1 MASGRLSDAEI
12 LAQIPQARAREQV
25 ARRRGHRA
33 RTARF
38 DRANGRV
45 VVELSSGILFAFPV
59 ARIPAL
65 RRAAAAKLAGV
76 SVSAS
81 GSTLSW
87 DELDVD
93 LSVAGLLLSAV
104 EPSERMRHLASLAGR
119 ATSAAKAEAARVNG
133 RRGGRPRKTP
143 A

>member
-1 MASGRLSDAEI
+1 MAEVRLSDAEI
-12 LAQIPQARAREQV
+12 IAQIPKARAREHV
-25 ARRRGHRA
+25 ARRLGHRA

-59 ARIPAL
+59 TRIPAL
-65 RRAAAAKLAGV
+65 RRVAPTQLAGV
-76 SVSAS
+76 RVSGS

-87 DELDVD
+87 ESLDVD

-104 EPSERMRHLASLAGR
+104 DPTERARHLASLAGR
-119 ATSAAKAEAARVNG
+119 ATSAAKAAAARANG
-133 RRGGRPRKTP
+133 RRGGRPRK
-143 A
+143 AAV